1 MDAVTTLRE
10 LWRRRRYV
18 AAVCVIALLTAA
30 AFTFSS
36 HRYSVGV
43 ASVRILVDTPSSQ
56 VVQVSPKGS
65 DTLGTRA
72 DLLASVMI
80 DGTVKS
86 DIANRAGLEP
96 GQLVGVTDAAT
107 QPSAAGPAPV
117 TKPAGP
123 NAYILSTQV
132 LTDSAGNE
140 LPIIEVDAQA
150 PNSAAASRLA
160 NSAVTGLRA
169 YLDSTAALQRI
180 AEANRL
186 QLIGLGSPQASSEVR
201 GSSRAIGVVVAILVF
216 VLGCGVIL
224 GAVALARGWRAASVR
239 EQSGEREAPSALHYD
254 RYEQDQAA
262 YEPDPVQA
270 APTPAVGDE
279 EATVWDGVLG
289 PDEPYFEERAE
300 APAKRSSKSS
310 ARAQPTK
317 TPVESGLRE
326 VRSDAF
332 LDRLHQVSNDASSRM
347 PAARVMRPSDP
358 IRRSAT

>member
-86 DIANRAGLEP
+86 DIANRAGLAP
-96 GQLVGVTDAAT
+96 GQLVGLTDAAT

-150 PNSAAASRLA
+150 PSSAAATKLA

-186 QLIGLGSPQASSEVR
+186 QLIGLGAPQASTEVR
-201 GSSRAIGVVVAILVF
+201 GSSRAIGVVIAILVF

-239 EQSGEREAPSALHYD
+239 EQSGEREAPSALQYD
-254 RYEQDQAA
+254 RSEQGQAA
-262 YEPDPVQA
+262 YEPNPVQA
-270 APTPAVGDE
+270 APTVGDE

-317 TPVESGLRE
+317 TAVESGLRE

-347 PAARVMRPSDP
+347 PAARVMRPSDL